1 MTALNNALA
10 NVPSSGY
17 VYPEQRP
24 LQTMKRW
31 PGLEGLSVAGD
42 ELLAAAILEG
52 ETIFWCARP
61 CRHHHIIAAKWRT
74 DEAGFG
80 LGATHG
86 FLTKNGRF
94 LTRTE
99 ARALAVDSGV
109 RPTHPSELFT
119 EDLW

>member
-24 LQTMKRW
+24 LQTMKHW

-42 ELLAAAILEG
+42 SILAAAVLEG
-52 ETIFWCARP
+52 GTIFWCAKP
-61 CRHHHIIAAKWRT
+61 CRHHHVIAAKWRT

-80 LGATHG
+80 ANAVQG

-94 LTRTE
+94 LDRSEAYKLASGSESAAGELTTE
-99 ARALAVDSGV
+99 Q
-109 RPTHPSELFT
+109 
-119 EDLW
+119 LW